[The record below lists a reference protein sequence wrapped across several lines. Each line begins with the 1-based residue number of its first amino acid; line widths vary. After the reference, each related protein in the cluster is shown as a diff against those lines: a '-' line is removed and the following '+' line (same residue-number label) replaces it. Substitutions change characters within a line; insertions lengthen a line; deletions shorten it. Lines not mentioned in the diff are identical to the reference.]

1 MKADRESLMGLYCQ
15 NINRRYVLMNNDSR
29 TRQHIP
35 LKPLQFKLLPILHP
49 HDIIRHKDCTV
60 TTIAFVT

>member
-1 MKADRESLMGLYCQ
+1 
-15 NINRRYVLMNNDSR
+15 MNNDSR